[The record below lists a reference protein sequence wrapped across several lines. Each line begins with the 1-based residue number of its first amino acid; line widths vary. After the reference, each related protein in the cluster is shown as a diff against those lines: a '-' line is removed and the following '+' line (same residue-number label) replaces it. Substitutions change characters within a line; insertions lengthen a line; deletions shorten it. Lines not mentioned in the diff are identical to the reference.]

1 MGKNTSKKKVCIP
14 APHKLSLG
22 RDLLEKA
29 GCELVLGK
37 DQDQFPKHRYTED
50 ELVQIIGDSDVVWA
64 AQRDTISASVLT
76 RCPQLRGVVKAA
88 IGYETIDV
96 AEATKLGILVCN
108 SPARENFTG
117 VAEATVGLMSMLFK
131 RLIHNQNVIREGNW
145 KKHEHRGNL
154 MAGRTIGLVGLGR
167 VGKETAKRLGPW
179 EMRLI
184 GCDPYITQE
193 SVDPLGVE
201 LMSLDEV
208 LRESDLVSFHVTL
221 TDETRHLITL
231 EQLKKMKPTAYLVNT
246 SRGGVIK
253 QDDIAQALNEG
264 IIAGAA
270 LDVFEDEPLPMSDP
284 IRSVDPER
292 LIMTPHIIGTNPQ
305 SQVAGEQMTAESI
318 LALLAGKAPGTVV
331 NPAAIDAWTKKF
343 AHNTRR
349 SSIPHN

>member
-1 MGKNTSKKKVCIP
+1 MGKMKVCIP
-14 APHKLSLG
+14 APHKLSVG

-50 ELVQIIGDSDVVWA
+50 ELVELIGDSDALWA
-64 AQRDTISASVLT
+64 AQRDHVTGSIMA
-76 RCPQLRGVVKAA
+76 RCPKLRAVVKAA

-96 AEATKLGILVCN
+96 AGATDLGILVCN

-154 MAGRTIGLVGLGR
+154 MAGRTIGFVGLGR
-167 VGKETAKRLGPW
+167 VGRETAKRLGAW

-193 SVDPLGVE
+193 SMDPFGVE
-201 LMSLDEV
+201 LMSLDAV
-208 LRESDLVSFHVTL
+208 LREADLVSFHVTL
-221 TDETRHLITL
+221 TDETRHLMTM
-231 EQLKKMKPTAYLVNT
+231 EQLQKMKPTAYLVNT

-253 QDDIAQALNEG
+253 QDDLTQALNDG

-270 LDVFEDEPLPMSDP
+270 LDVFEDEPLAMSDP
-284 IRSVDPER
+284 IRKVDPER

-305 SQVAGEQMTAESI
+305 SQVAGEEMTASSI
-318 LALLAGKAPGTVV
+318 LTLLDGKVPPTVV
-331 NPAAIDAWTKKF
+331 NPAAVADWERKF
-343 AHNTRR
+343 AQ
-349 SSIPHN
+349 